1 MSFVAFWRVFLVG
14 FSDYNEVRYFPFPCT
29 GGSEA
34 VACLSVI
41 ICTRCSRARS
51 QSVYLTCCMS
61 VVIEVI
67 HNVMCGEVCLWFI
80 TTVPLHPPSL
90 RFISPP
96 FCSFFILLL
105 SLSFFISLSF
115 QLLFLSLL
123 SFCIIFT
130 SPFSACFSP
139 LSHPFLPIFDYFFSF
154 LLVFLISILLFLS
167 SFFPSFSFSS
177 FLYSFPFSILFLLTL
192 CLPLMPRFFLRHYR
206 CLPLILLSLIFLPSR
221 PFILRVLSF
230 IRLFLSPRLVNPSLS
245 KSKREFHCWL
255 FFLHFWRSDRS
266 KHWLVKRFN
275 TTCSSRSRQCY
286 LLIHQTFFVK
296 EMNEFVIFFAFT
308 RNFFLLTNSS
318 PLIFHYN

>member
-123 SFCIIFT
+123 SFC
-130 SPFSACFSP
+130 C
-139 LSHPFLPIFDYFFSF
+139 
-154 LLVFLISILLFLS
+154 
-167 SFFPSFSFSS
+167 
-177 FLYSFPFSILFLLTL
+177 
-192 CLPLMPRFFLRHYR
+192 C
-206 CLPLILLSLIFLPSR
+206 C
-221 PFILRVLSF
+221 
-230 IRLFLSPRLVNPSLS
+230 
-245 KSKREFHCWL
+245 
-255 FFLHFWRSDRS
+255 
-266 KHWLVKRFN
+266 
-275 TTCSSRSRQCY
+275 
-286 LLIHQTFFVK
+286 
-296 EMNEFVIFFAFT
+296 
-308 RNFFLLTNSS
+308 
-318 PLIFHYN
+318 

>member
-96 FCSFFILLL
+96 FCSFFHSPLFSVFFHFPFFSITFLIVIELLYY
-105 SLSFFISLSF
+105 FHFPIF
-115 QLLFLSLL
+115 SLL
-123 SFCIIFT
+123 
-130 SPFSACFSP
+130 
-139 LSHPFLPIFDYFFSF
+139 
-154 LLVFLISILLFLS
+154 
-167 SFFPSFSFSS
+167 FSS
-177 FLYSFPFSILFLLTL
+177 FASFST
-192 CLPLMPRFFLRHYR
+192 
-206 CLPLILLSLIFLPSR
+206 
-221 PFILRVLSF
+221 
-230 IRLFLSPRLVNPSLS
+230 
-245 KSKREFHCWL
+245 
-255 FFLHFWRSDRS
+255 
-266 KHWLVKRFN
+266 
-275 TTCSSRSRQCY
+275 Y
-286 LLIHQTFFVK
+286 L
-296 EMNEFVIFFAFT
+296 
-308 RNFFLLTNSS
+308 
-318 PLIFHYN
+318 